1 MMNESISALQL
12 FLFSLVAVFLLSSCS
27 TAFQAH
33 QDMLLTVNE
42 QNDLKATASVNKS
55 ETDDESVFFNGQLS
69 YSPIKHVGLSA
80 KHFSYKEVLENT
92 SGNFPTTTRD
102 ISGNITELALGAYFT
117 PRFSFMDQETVSE
130 KGFMMDMNF
139 TGDLYFGAGRGK
151 MDFLYNKSAEQLLEF
166 NRMYVQAGFHFNWK
180 IVKISYSFRVV
191 GMDYTK
197 IELIGDVTSEDLAT
211 ADDLANDS
219 PIFFR
224 SSSLRMQMGPRHA
237 QFYVDMNFNSIPDRL
252 RNFYFYEK
260 IGGMGIIVDINE
272 FYKKKPRIKE

>member
-1 MMNESISALQL
+1 MINASKSNILL

-27 TAFQAH
+27 NAFQAH
-33 QDMLLTVNE
+33 QDMLLTVSE
-42 QNDLKATASVNKS
+42 KNDLKATGSVNKS
-55 ETDDESVFFNGQLS
+55 DTNDESVFFNGQIS

-92 SGNFPTTTRD
+92 NGAFPTTTKD
-102 ISGNITELALGAYFT
+102 INGNMTEFALGGYFT
-117 PRFSFMDQETVSE
+117 PKFSFMDDETVSA

-151 MDFLYNKSAEQLLEF
+151 LDLLYNKSAEQLLEF

-197 IELIGDVTSEDLAT
+197 IDLIGDVTEEDITT
-211 ADDLANDS
+211 ADELANDS
-219 PIFFR
+219 PVFFR